1 MSGGGQPFLFGM
13 KVVTPALKPV
23 HATRIFMYNSFSY
36 AMTLSRVQR
45 PHQRFIPTVA
55 SYPRD
60 GILLVNEA
68 GQVLFANQ
76 SAEALLGIPI
86 QRLFEEPFPYPL
98 EVNQPKTIETSRPG
112 GETVQFEIN
121 VQPAY
126 STNGQVYLVTLH
138 DLQSRYFMEQ
148 RQNLLAQAF
157 ETTPEGIFI
166 TDANGVIL
174 LANRAFTEITGYGTE
189 EVLGKDALEFH
200 CDQRDAEFYRQMWHS
215 LTLTGAWQGEIW
227 NRRKDGEVYP
237 EWVTISTLKDE
248 KGRISNYIA
257 IFADISTRK
266 QAEERLRFLA
276 THDPLT
282 GLPNRELFHDRLNQ
296 ALVRS
301 RRARIGQSEKWKLAV
316 FLLDLDNFKEINDTL
331 GHGWG
336 DQTLRVVAERLQ
348 SCVRKSDT
356 VSRLGGDEF
365 TILLEGIA
373 NRESCNIVANK
384 VLNAISQPIE
394 LSGQVFRLTA
404 SLGISVYPDH
414 GEDGETLLK
423 HADVAMYRA
432 KKHQGCFHF
441 FQNAH

>member
-1 MSGGGQPFLFGM
+1 M
-13 KVVTPALKPV
+13 
-23 HATRIFMYNSFSY
+23 
-36 AMTLSRVQR
+36 
-45 PHQRFIPTVA
+45 PTVA

-60 GILLVNEA
+60 GILLVNQA

-76 SAEALLGIPI
+76 SAEALLGVPI

-98 EVNQPKTIETSRPG
+98 EVNQPTTIEVSRPS
-112 GETVQFEIN
+112 GESARFEIS

-138 DLQSRYFMEQ
+138 DLKSRLLIEQ

-166 TDANGVIL
+166 TDDRGKIL
-174 LANRAFTEITGYGTE
+174 LANRAFTEITGYTVE
-189 EVLGKDALEFH
+189 EVMGKDALDFH

-237 EWVTISTLKDE
+237 EWVTISTVKDE

-316 FLLDLDNFKEINDTL
+316 LLLDLDNFKEINDTL

-336 DQTLRVVAERLQ
+336 DQALKVVAERLQ
-348 SCVRKSDT
+348 SCVRKSDS

-365 TILLEGIA
+365 TLLLEGIV
-373 NRESCNIVANK
+373 NRESCSIVANK
-384 VLNAISQPIE
+384 ILNAIGQPIE
-394 LSGQVFRLTA
+394 LSGQVFRLSA

-423 HADVAMYRA
+423 HADVAMYQA
-432 KKHQGCFHF
+432 KQHGGCFRF

>member
-1 MSGGGQPFLFGM
+1 
-13 KVVTPALKPV
+13 
-23 HATRIFMYNSFSY
+23 MYNSFSY
-36 AMTLSRVQR
+36 TMTLSRIQR

-60 GILLVNEA
+60 GILLVTEA
-68 GQVLFANQ
+68 GQILFANQ

-86 QRLFEEPFPYPL
+86 QKLFQEPFPYPL
-98 EVNQPKTIETSRPG
+98 EVNQPRTIEVSHPN
-112 GETVQFEIN
+112 GETVRFEIS

-138 DLQSRYFMEQ
+138 DLKSRLLMEQ

-166 TDANGVIL
+166 TDAQGQIL
-174 LANRAFTEITGYGTE
+174 LANRAFSEITGYRVE
-189 EVLGKDALEFH
+189 EVIGKDALAFH

-237 EWVTISTLKDE
+237 EWVTISTVKDE

-336 DQTLRVVAERLQ
+336 DQALKVVAERLQ
-348 SCVRKSDT
+348 SCVRKSDS

-373 NRESCNIVANK
+373 SKESCGIVANK

-394 LSGQVFRLTA
+394 LSGRVFHLKA

-423 HADVAMYRA
+423 HADVAMYQA
-432 KKHQGCFHF
+432 KQHGGVFRF

>member
-1 MSGGGQPFLFGM
+1 
-13 KVVTPALKPV
+13 
-23 HATRIFMYNSFSY
+23 MYNSFSY
-36 AMTLSRVQR
+36 TMTLSRVQR
-45 PHQRFIPTVA
+45 PHQRFMPTVA

-60 GILLVNEA
+60 GILLVNQA

-76 SAEALLGIPI
+76 SAEALLGVPI

-98 EVNQPKTIETSRPG
+98 EVNQPTTIEVSRPS
-112 GETVQFEIN
+112 GESARFEIS

-138 DLQSRYFMEQ
+138 DLKSRLLIEQ

-166 TDANGVIL
+166 TDDRGKIL
-174 LANRAFTEITGYGTE
+174 LANRAFTEITGYTVE
-189 EVLGKDALEFH
+189 EVMGKDALDFH

-237 EWVTISTLKDE
+237 EWVTISTVKDE

-316 FLLDLDNFKEINDTL
+316 LLLDLDNFKEINDTL

-336 DQTLRVVAERLQ
+336 DQALKVVAERLQ
-348 SCVRKSDT
+348 SCVRKSDS

-365 TILLEGIA
+365 TLLLEGIV
-373 NRESCNIVANK
+373 NRESCSIVANK
-384 VLNAISQPIE
+384 ILNAIGQPIE
-394 LSGQVFRLTA
+394 LSGQVFRLSA

-423 HADVAMYRA
+423 HADVAMYQA
-432 KKHQGCFHF
+432 KQHGGCFRF